1 MAAGR
6 AGPLPGRA
14 VRRNLQRMEQEVRR
28 RGALVNVLHYP
39 RIIEDGEGRQW
50 AFRVMGGSKSTSPP
64 KWGIAYVSEEGR
76 TGYRST
82 PDRPDLDAYSDA
94 DLAALVN
101 PSNGEIS

>member
-1 MAAGR
+1 
-6 AGPLPGRA
+6 
-14 VRRNLQRMEQEVRR
+14 MEQHIRR

-82 PDRPDLDAYSDA
+82 PDRPDLDAYSDD
-94 DLAALVN
+94 DLVAIVSSWTERRNSSN
-101 PSNGEIS
+101 PLNREIP